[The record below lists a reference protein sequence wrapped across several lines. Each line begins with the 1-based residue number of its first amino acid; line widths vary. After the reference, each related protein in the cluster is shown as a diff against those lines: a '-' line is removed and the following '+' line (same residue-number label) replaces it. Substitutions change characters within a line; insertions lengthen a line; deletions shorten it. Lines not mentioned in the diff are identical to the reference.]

1 MRPDLHWMRDKW
13 HDVMIKTYGAVP
25 NLHAGANAEGMD
37 RVLAEMQS
45 RLAFAGRRALGDAA
59 DSSDGEGGGGG
70 APGGAAAGNAFMER
84 LDSVAGGEQVCMCDV
99 VHMPV
104 SDSLQGCCIS

>member
-25 NLHAGANAEGMD
+25 NVHTGTNAEGMD

-45 RLAFAGRRALGDAA
+45 RMAFAARRSLGDAA
-59 DSSDGEGGGGG
+59 GNSDDEGVTGV
-70 APGGAAAGNAFMER
+70 AATGNAFMER
-84 LDSVAGGEQVCMCDV
+84 LDSVAGVDEVC
-99 VHMPV
+99 
-104 SDSLQGCCIS
+104 